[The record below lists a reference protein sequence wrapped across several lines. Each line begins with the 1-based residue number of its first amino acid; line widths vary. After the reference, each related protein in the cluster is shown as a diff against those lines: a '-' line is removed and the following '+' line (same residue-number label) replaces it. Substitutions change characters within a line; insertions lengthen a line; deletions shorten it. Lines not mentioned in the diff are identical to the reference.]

1 MMKMK
6 RMNLMISRKFD
17 EEEDFDEESDDEH
30 DEKEKNEFE
39 DIEEAAYFKP
49 IRHIE
54 NRMHLFVCAAP

>member
-1 MMKMK
+1 M
-6 RMNLMISRKFD
+6 S
-17 EEEDFDEESDDEH
+17 DEESDDEH